1 MRGTFSSN
9 IFNFLIF
16 FKDVDD
22 VESAPTVFDVKAK
35 EKMEKE
41 VGGNCCGGVEI
52 PPFLGTV
59 AKLSL
64 IYPNVRLKITSSR
77 RVKSNMHIC

>member
-1 MRGTFSSN
+1 M
-9 IFNFLIF
+9 
-16 FKDVDD
+16 DD

-64 IYPNVRLKITSSR
+64 ITRMVG
-77 RVKSNMHIC
+77 

>member
-1 MRGTFSSN
+1 M
-9 IFNFLIF
+9 
-16 FKDVDD
+16 DD
-22 VESAPTVFDVKAK
+22 VESAPTVVDVKAK

-64 IYPNVRLKITSSR
+64 ITRMVGWRLHHQD
-77 RVKSNMHIC
+77 V